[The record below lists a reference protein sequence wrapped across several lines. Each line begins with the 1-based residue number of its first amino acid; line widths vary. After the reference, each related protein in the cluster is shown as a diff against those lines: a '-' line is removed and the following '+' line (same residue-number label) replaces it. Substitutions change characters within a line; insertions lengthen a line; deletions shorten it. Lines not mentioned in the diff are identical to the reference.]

1 MTLPLFSPLPEP
13 FASLRSDLLRDGG
26 PRISTMRN
34 YRFAIVQYEPRAEF
48 TVRGHIQTLSRELMT
63 SGWVVLAID
72 LYRLLLDRV
81 RRHGDEWVRRVTE
94 MERRTSSQSRER
106 GLGYLQGKLTPMIEG
121 PDGLAADCSRILR
134 EHAERDPERAER
146 TVALIGRAGALFPF
160 LSSSALLRYLDG
172 HTANIP
178 VVLLYPGTRHGP
190 TSLSYMGVLPANPDY
205 RPRIY
210 S

>member
-1 MTLPLFSPLPEP
+1 MTLPLFSQLPEP
-13 FASLRSDLLRDGG
+13 FASLRSDLLRDGQ
-26 PRISTMRN
+26 ISTTRN
-34 YRFAIVQYEPRAEF
+34 YRFAIVQYEPRHEF
-48 TVRGHIQTLSRELMT
+48 AVRAHVHTLTRELM
-63 SGWVVLAID
+63 SGGWVVLAID
-72 LYRLLLDRV
+72 LYRLLLDRI
-81 RRHGDEWVRRVTE
+81 RRHGDDWIRRVTE
-94 MERRTSSQSRER
+94 MERRTSAQSRER
-106 GLGYLQGKLTPMIEG
+106 GVAYLQSRLTPMIEG

-134 EHAERDPERAER
+134 DHAKLEPEKAAR

-172 HTANIP
+172 HTADIP